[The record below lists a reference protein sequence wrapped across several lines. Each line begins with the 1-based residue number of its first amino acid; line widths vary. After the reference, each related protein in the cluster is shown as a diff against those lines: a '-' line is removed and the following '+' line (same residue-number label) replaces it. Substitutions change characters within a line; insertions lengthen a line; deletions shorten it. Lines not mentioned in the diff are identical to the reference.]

1 MGKVLETIV
10 DTATKPFKAVTKLVK
25 RAARRVKKIGKSV
38 MKGVSKLS
46 NKLGPIGMIALA
58 VAMPYALG
66 GLTKMIGTGAMSGVH
81 GATGMMGSQNLFIR
95 SIGTIG
101 NQIRTGYQSFNAFAG
116 AAKQS
121 ISKTI
126 GDVFTRFAPKGE
138 GNLFTRIS
146 KGAKRLYTAG
156 KEKLKSVTPK
166 FRTAKEG
173 TVEFFDMD
181 GMGVMKSSDAAAAI
195 KRGTLDAS
203 QLGKQTLSGK
213 SGWFTKVNPSGISA
227 DKLVTETINDA
238 YTNTLDHFGTNA
250 KRMFNDIKDKAMEMN
265 TYLNDE
271 QIGSFV
277 ENSQGAKTISNEVMS
292 YAHDMDYLG
301 TGTGKFN
308 FKTEIADLGQT
319 GNYTLGTARDRLEGT
334 YNFTGADTFGK
345 QEASKGFV
353 NKLAT
358 ATSKA
363 AIDTGM
369 SLLKKD
375 TTQKVVDEMYTP
387 FYDNNTYN
395 TNLTSSYD
403 GTSQVGSKGGNLI
416 EAVYG
421 KTATQKIQDYYKH
434 MNIMNS
440 GDLFV

>member
-1 MGKVLETIV
+1 MGFISDVV
-10 DTATKPFKAVTKLVK
+10 DTVTKPFKAVTKLVK

-66 GLTKMIGTGAMSGVH
+66 GLTKMVGTGAMSGVH

-173 TVEFFDMD
+173 TVDVSGWGHPISGSGSTMTSTQANSLINK
-181 GMGVMKSSDAAAAI
+181 GMI
-195 KRGTLDAS
+195 KGSELS
-203 QLGKQTLSGK
+203 NQTLSGK

-238 YTNTLDHFGTNA
+238 YTNTLDHFGPNA

-277 ENSQGAKTISNEVMS
+277 ENTQAAKT
-292 YAHDMDYLG
+292 
-301 TGTGKFN
+301 N
-308 FKTEIADLGQT
+308 FFAPDGAITEIADLGQT

-353 NKLAT
+353 NNLKKAT
-358 ATSKA
+358 YKA
-363 AIDTGM
+363 GVDTARG
-369 SLLKKD
+369 LLTKD
-375 TTQKVVDEMYTP
+375 TTQKVAEEIYQP
-387 FYDNNTYN
+387 FYDTNTYN
-395 TNLTSSYD
+395 TNLASSYD

-416 EAVYG
+416 EKVYG
-421 KTATQKIQDYYKH
+421 KIATKKIQDYYKH

-440 GDLFV
+440 GDIFV

>member
-1 MGKVLETIV
+1 MGFISEVVETV
-10 DTATKPFKAVTKLVK
+10 TKPFKAITKVVK
-25 RAARRVKKIGKSV
+25 RAARRAKKIGKSV

-66 GLTKMIGTGAMSGVH
+66 GLTKMVGTGAMSGVH

-126 GDVFTRFAPKGE
+126 GDVFTRFAPKSE

-238 YTNTLDHFGTNA
+238 YVNTLDHFGPNA

-277 ENSQGAKTISNEVMS
+277 ENTQAAKT
-292 YAHDMDYLG
+292 
-301 TGTGKFN
+301 N
-308 FKTEIADLGQT
+308 FFAPDGPITEIADLGQT

-353 NKLAT
+353 NNLKKAT
-358 ATSKA
+358 YKA
-363 AIDTGM
+363 GIDTGM

-375 TTQKVVDEMYTP
+375 TTQKVAQEIYQP
-387 FYDNNTYN
+387 FYDTNTYN
-395 TNLTSSYD
+395 TNLASSYD

-421 KTATQKIQDYYKH
+421 KIATKKIQDYYKH

-440 GDLFV
+440 GDIFV